1 MRKNRAISAAA
12 AGMVLAGTLVST
24 PLVFAHDGGVAG
36 MQSQRIDQTEIQ
48 AMVAEDADTTAD
60 DLKVKIADGKKPR
73 EHVAEIADRVLSGKI
88 TQEQADKILERMA
101 NHPKSGKI
109 MHGIKW
115 GRLMKHR
122 FSSPQ

>member
-1 MRKNRAISAAA
+1 MRKHRAISAAA

-36 MQSQRIDQTEIQ
+36 MRSQRIDQTEIQ
-48 AMVAEDADTTAD
+48 AMMAEDVDTTVE
-60 DLKVKIADGKKPR
+60 DLKMKATDGKKPR
-73 EHVAEIADRVLSGKI
+73 EHAAEIADRVLSGKI

-101 NHPKSGKI
+101 NHPKPGKI
-109 MHGIKW
+109 MHGIKL
-115 GRLMKHR
+115 GRFMKHR